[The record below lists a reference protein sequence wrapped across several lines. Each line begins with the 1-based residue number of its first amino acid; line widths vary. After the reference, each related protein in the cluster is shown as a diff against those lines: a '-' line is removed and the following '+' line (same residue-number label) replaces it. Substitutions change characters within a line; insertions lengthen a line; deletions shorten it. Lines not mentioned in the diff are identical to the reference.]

1 VTKVS
6 KKEPNEE
13 GTDAA
18 RRTHDELMRQ
28 LDSSGGRSS
37 PALPPGLD
45 APKKRFKTA
54 ARAGLVKGSERSLK
68 TSGPLAPL
76 KTSLDAETEAALD
89 LVAQRDGERMATLR
103 SRRVAAAKEVSDAE
117 HALLRVKTAVEDAEA
132 IYNDV
137 RADIAAGHHQEGAHH
152 DEDEA
157 HAEDDWDKYLH
168 FGENHGERLGDDA
181 VDDDEKTPTRSADPA
196 AAAAAA
202 AAAAEAM
209 AEADASPGGGP
220 APVQSPEAAAAMQT
234 AVAAAVRVESDDP
247 QKRGSAETTGPA
259 AGPGP
264 GAAGAADAD
273 AAAARGL
280 RGGVDNPNHHRFQPS
295 LAEAEQFLLSEL
307 KKLEAANA
315 RLMSA
320 RHALNEL
327 DRQLGEATARAE
339 ANAATA
345 ARRRA
350 LAHSGSL
357 ERDGDDGIIGDGDG
371 ILDDEDVDED
381 VERREKTFGT
391 DGGSLQTAAGPSG
404 NGAAPGAP
412 SAARRSSAAGG
423 GGKVIEDRR
432 FGIYDSRRYRME
444 GEPAPPDPSDDE
456 DAAGRS
462 ASVRGRG
469 ASADAGKKK
478 GAAGSNAEKD
488 KSTKTRSLEKEKD
501 GKNKKGGSKAE
512 EKKKRGVSAG
522 VSADAE
528 ARPGRAGGRGAGAG
542 GRGGGRTG
550 STGRRIEPASA
561 SQLRAAGRDGKHAG
575 FRFKKDSKAKN
586 LSLASFAAPSAA
598 DAATYVARGGGS
610 LRWRMKRP
618 RTRSA
623 VGRPATGPTSWAAT
637 CAFALWRGGELAAAK
652 RASAARAAEE
662 GEDEDEDT
670 QGDDDSDSDSDKNLS
685 DADSEER
692 RAMFENARA
701 DAASPG
707 FGLGDGWV
715 EDDIVFDQFDHF
727 DELAADDDGVVDIG
741 AVMDLGFDE

>member
-1 VTKVS
+1 
-6 KKEPNEE
+6 
-13 GTDAA
+13 
-18 RRTHDELMRQ
+18 
-28 LDSSGGRSS
+28 
-37 PALPPGLD
+37 
-45 APKKRFKTA
+45 
-54 ARAGLVKGSERSLK
+54 
-68 TSGPLAPL
+68 
-76 KTSLDAETEAALD
+76 
-89 LVAQRDGERMATLR
+89 
-103 SRRVAAAKEVSDAE
+103 
-117 HALLRVKTAVEDAEA
+117 
-132 IYNDV
+132 
-137 RADIAAGHHQEGAHH
+137 
-152 DEDEA
+152 
-157 HAEDDWDKYLH
+157 
-168 FGENHGERLGDDA
+168 
-181 VDDDEKTPTRSADPA
+181 
-196 AAAAAA
+196 
-202 AAAAEAM
+202 
-209 AEADASPGGGP
+209 
-220 APVQSPEAAAAMQT
+220 
-234 AVAAAVRVESDDP
+234 
-247 QKRGSAETTGPA
+247 
-259 AGPGP
+259 
-264 GAAGAADAD
+264 
-273 AAAARGL
+273 
-280 RGGVDNPNHHRFQPS
+280 
-295 LAEAEQFLLSEL
+295 
-307 KKLEAANA
+307 
-315 RLMSA
+315 
-320 RHALNEL
+320 
-327 DRQLGEATARAE
+327 
-339 ANAATA
+339 
-345 ARRRA
+345 
-350 LAHSGSL
+350 
-357 ERDGDDGIIGDGDG
+357 
-371 ILDDEDVDED
+371 
-381 VERREKTFGT
+381 
-391 DGGSLQTAAGPSG
+391 
-404 NGAAPGAP
+404 
-412 SAARRSSAAGG
+412 
-423 GGKVIEDRR
+423 VIEDRR

-478 GAAGSNAEKD
+478 ASNAEKD
-488 KSTKTRSLEKEKD
+488 KARAEKEKE
-501 GKNKKGGSKAE
+501 KNKKGAGGKAE
-512 EKKKRGVSAG
+512 EKKKRGGGAG

-575 FRFKKDSKAKN
+575 FRFKKDSKEQ
-586 LSLASFAAPSAA
+586 SLASFAAPSAA

>member
-1 VTKVS
+1 
-6 KKEPNEE
+6 
-13 GTDAA
+13 
-18 RRTHDELMRQ
+18 
-28 LDSSGGRSS
+28 
-37 PALPPGLD
+37 
-45 APKKRFKTA
+45 
-54 ARAGLVKGSERSLK
+54 
-68 TSGPLAPL
+68 
-76 KTSLDAETEAALD
+76 
-89 LVAQRDGERMATLR
+89 
-103 SRRVAAAKEVSDAE
+103 
-117 HALLRVKTAVEDAEA
+117 
-132 IYNDV
+132 
-137 RADIAAGHHQEGAHH
+137 
-152 DEDEA
+152 
-157 HAEDDWDKYLH
+157 
-168 FGENHGERLGDDA
+168 
-181 VDDDEKTPTRSADPA
+181 
-196 AAAAAA
+196 
-202 AAAAEAM
+202 
-209 AEADASPGGGP
+209 
-220 APVQSPEAAAAMQT
+220 
-234 AVAAAVRVESDDP
+234 
-247 QKRGSAETTGPA
+247 
-259 AGPGP
+259 
-264 GAAGAADAD
+264 
-273 AAAARGL
+273 L

-350 LAHSGSL
+350 LAAGSL
-357 ERDGDDGIIGDGDG
+357 EPGDDGIIGDGDG
-371 ILDDEDVDED
+371 TLGDGTHARSDDEDED
-381 VERREKTFGT
+381 SRRSER
-391 DGGSLQTAAGPSG
+391 DGGSLALAGPSG
-404 NGAAPGAP
+404 NGSAPGAP

-478 GAAGSNAEKD
+478 GAASNAEKD
-488 KSTKTRSLEKEKD
+488 KARSLEKEKD
-501 GKNKKGGSKAE
+501 GKNKKGGSKAD
-512 EKKKRGVSAG
+512 EKKKRGGVSG

-575 FRFKKDSKAKN
+575 FRFKKDSKDA
-586 LSLASFAAPSAA
+586 SLASFAAPSAA

>member
-1 VTKVS
+1 
-6 KKEPNEE
+6 
-13 GTDAA
+13 
-18 RRTHDELMRQ
+18 MRQ
-28 LDSSGGRSS
+28 LEGGRSS

-54 ARAGLVKGSERSLK
+54 ARAGLVKGNAGSALPASLK
-68 TSGPLAPL
+68 TSPLAPQ
-76 KTSLDAETEAALD
+76 TSLDAETEAALD

-103 SRRVAAAKEVSDAE
+103 SRRGAAAKEVSDAE
-117 HALLRVKTAVEDAEA
+117 HALLRVKTEVEDAEA

-168 FGENHGERLGDDA
+168 FGENHERLGDDA
-181 VDDDEKTPTRSADPA
+181 EALDEKTLTRSADPTA
-196 AAAAAA
+196 TAAAAAA

-247 QKRGSAETTGPA
+247 QKRDPGGPGPGPA

-350 LAHSGSL
+350 LAAGSL
-357 ERDGDDGIIGDGDG
+357 EPGDDALGDGDG
-371 ILDDEDVDED
+371 TLDGTHARSDDED

-391 DGGSLQTAAGPSG
+391 DGGSVPDAAGPSG
-404 NGAAPGAP
+404 NGSAPAP

-478 GAAGSNAEKD
+478 ASNAEKD
-488 KSTKTRSLEKEKD
+488 KARAEKEKE
-501 GKNKKGGSKAE
+501 KNKKGAGGKAE
-512 EKKKRGVSAG
+512 EKKKRGGGAG

-575 FRFKKDSKAKN
+575 FRFKKDSKEQ
-586 LSLASFAAPSAA
+586 SLASFAAPSAA